1 MQPLCYEATCYCT
14 IESSMQPNSDQSAGQ
29 TPQQGGSSNDA
40 SRQAA
45 ADLARQ
51 QLDALYGTPQPN
63 EHAAAA
69 APTAQPAEQSTDD
82 NSPYEM
88 THSDAEDAA
97 AHQDNAAV
105 NEQWRQYHT
114 AWQQYYQLYYDRY
127 YQAVAAQRPAANG
140 RPAVAKRAD
149 GSLTR
154 SEAMKELHA
163 ELASKVKSKASSAR
177 KSRHFMPVVMAATVA
192 FVFLFLQYNQLLF
205 AQVNAFVSPG
215 VASGEN
221 IYIDPAS
228 GVNVSQD
235 PKILIPKINVEAPV
249 MYDVNTLDEPV
260 IQQKLKDGV
269 VHYPIPGANAMP
281 GQTGNTVVLG
291 HSSNDVFDDG
301 KYKFVFVQLDRLEAG
316 DKFYLHYNGTR
327 YTYQVTEK
335 KIIDPTEVNQLVINN
350 GKPLATLV
358 TCTPP
363 GTALK
368 RLIVIG
374 EQISP
379 DPSTA
384 SEQTADQTKPTAER
398 ATAIG
403 GVAPSFFERLFN
415 VSF

>member
-1 MQPLCYEATCYCT
+1 
-14 IESSMQPNSDQSAGQ
+14 
-29 TPQQGGSSNDA
+29 
-40 SRQAA
+40 
-45 ADLARQ
+45 
-51 QLDALYGTPQPN
+51 
-63 EHAAAA
+63 
-69 APTAQPAEQSTDD
+69 
-82 NSPYEM
+82 
-88 THSDAEDAA
+88 
-97 AHQDNAAV
+97 
-105 NEQWRQYHT
+105 
-114 AWQQYYQLYYDRY
+114 
-127 YQAVAAQRPAANG
+127 
-140 RPAVAKRAD
+140 
-149 GSLTR
+149 
-154 SEAMKELHA
+154 
-163 ELASKVKSKASSAR
+163 
-177 KSRHFMPVVMAATVA
+177 
-192 FVFLFLQYNQLLF
+192 
-205 AQVNAFVSPG
+205 
-215 VASGEN
+215 
-221 IYIDPAS
+221 
-228 GVNVSQD
+228 
-235 PKILIPKINVEAPV
+235 
-249 MYDVNTLDEPV
+249 
-260 IQQKLKDGV
+260 
-269 VHYPIPGANAMP
+269 MP

-301 KYKFVFVQLDRLEAG
+301 KYKFVFVQLDRLESG

-398 ATAIG
+398 TTAIG